1 MKNRGW
7 YYNRDGVVRLDSPT
21 LLLCALNKYF
31 NYCPII
37 PLQYFIH
44 TPHIRLRKHRAA
56 EATDGSKGPYREGG
70 GMLPAMEHH
79 TAATEVRVC
88 SIEAIKS
95 IGDTIA
101 TLIPL
106 GNKGTTHR

>member
-1 MKNRGW
+1 MSYQHLFFYTIISNE
-7 YYNRDGVVRLDSPT
+7 DI
-21 LLLCALNKYF
+21 
-31 NYCPII
+31 NYHIASI
-37 PLQYFIH
+37 AQQLIY

-56 EATDGSKGPYREGG
+56 EATDGGKGPYREGG

-88 SIEAIKS
+88 SIEAIES
-95 IGDTIA
+95 IGNTIA